1 MIEIVSDPQ
10 LLAARQRIQTGADA
24 PASTKFAALLQKAE
38 APSQELDAIFTKAA
52 EAYQIPEQLLRAIAY
67 HESRY
72 KPEVVSSAG
81 AMGIMQL
88 MPATAH
94 DMGVADPFDP
104 EQNVMGG
111 AKLLGQLFDKYDGD
125 LKLTLAA
132 YGAGRVSVAKYGGVP
147 PFEETQNFVRD
158 ILSAVGEVSRADAP
172 VQRPSQTYTGM
183 MDGILSFQ
191 DFTETDYRLLLAYL
205 LHEQNDADEAL
216 FRL

>member
-38 APSQELDAIFTKAA
+38 APSRELDAIFTKAA

-132 YGAGRVSVAKYGGVP
+132 YGAGSGSVAKYGGVP

-158 ILSAVGEVSRADAP
+158 ILSAVGEVSRTDAP

-183 MDGILSFQ
+183 MDGILSFR

-205 LHEQNDADEAL
+205 LHEQNNADEAL